1 MAINDFS
8 NQNIQDT
15 YQRVVQTDGTN
26 LADGTGSLL
35 PISFE
40 GNDVIIPGALRAE
53 SYIVSESIIVASS
66 GSTRFGNDTG
76 RTFNSFH
83 HGKVSV
89 YKQKDEVSQKNA
101 LYFARKIPLTKSN
114 KGMQILEVASNVDI
128 QDTLDTINAMQYYS
142 ETSFLAKLWNRIRY
156 GTPMSLKT

>member
-1 MAINDFS
+1 MAKLIYSRN
-8 NQNIQDT
+8 
-15 YQRVVQTDGTN
+15 
-26 LADGTGSLL
+26 GS
-35 PISFE
+35 E
-40 GNDVIIPGALRAE
+40 TT
-53 SYIVSESIIVASS
+53 ESIDNASPMIRAIWSLAHQFGANIVRVRKEE
-66 GSTRFGNDTG
+66 TRFGNDTG

-142 ETSFLAKLWNRIRY
+142 ETSFLTRLWNRIRY
-156 GTPMSLKT
+156 GTPMSLNS